1 MLVDGL
7 QIPKPYRDKF
17 LLQCLAGGIVT
28 RFCQKLFSLLTRH
41 LKCHLIWI
49 LYLFIEIEGPTNS
62 FYMLFEDII

>member
-1 MLVDGL
+1 MLVAGL
-7 QIPKPYRDKF
+7 QIPKPYRDNF

-41 LKCHLIWI
+41 LKYRLIWI
-49 LYLFIEIEGPTNS
+49 LYLLIEVESPTDS